1 MKIDILQFIKKLN
14 LAISLAEHD
23 SLFVVSGLKS
33 FALPARLAALFRIPS
48 DVTPAERVSS
58 FLNAEDNPLL
68 YAAFDEITARSDV
81 VGSEILFDENREERI
96 FNGDVVF
103 KTSEKLADDDFFIR
117 LFGEIADVDL
127 PQLKPQLQTFLKR
140 LDLLRDMRFYG
151 AELETFFEYTD
162 GLPGCCS
169 VSVDWAQTDKP
180 RLCLYFPEPVVYTR
194 QLSLAAQENLLNLFA
209 SLFFERSVFVSY
221 FDAVAVDENDKVNVM
236 DFDYIYP
243 VDSVLR
249 RFLSEYLGEECEPRG
264 LMEHKLA
271 RVIKLLRLYCPA
283 QDVNAVLL
291 GRLEQYPRSQP
302 QNAPVRSGLM
312 DIYSKQGLV
321 LSPRSELT
329 EPNPESLAYLLDK
342 NRFKKDPQFKKSS
355 IFYYLPLLVVI
366 YILLKFF

>member
-48 DVTPAERVSS
+48 DATPAERVSS

-151 AELETFFEYTD
+151 
-162 GLPGCCS
+162 
-169 VSVDWAQTDKP
+169 
-180 RLCLYFPEPVVYTR
+180 
-194 QLSLAAQENLLNLFA
+194 
-209 SLFFERSVFVSY
+209 
-221 FDAVAVDENDKVNVM
+221 VAVLFRLTGHKPTNPNCA
-236 DFDYIYP
+236 FIFP
-243 VDSVLR
+243 NR
-249 RFLSEYLGEECEPRG
+249 LSIPGNFR
-264 LMEHKLA
+264 
-271 RVIKLLRLYCPA
+271 
-283 QDVNAVLL
+283 
-291 GRLEQYPRSQP
+291 
-302 QNAPVRSGLM
+302 
-312 DIYSKQGLV
+312 
-321 LSPRSELT
+321 
-329 EPNPESLAYLLDK
+329 
-342 NRFKKDPQFKKSS
+342 
-355 IFYYLPLLVVI
+355 LPLR
-366 YILLKFF
+366 KTC